1 VLLTL
6 VAGLRNPLKIGTPTG
21 TRITLRQYVGRSVR
35 AAAPCIYDHAGC
47 AAWRQGPC
55 IVEIAAMLR
64 RATAKAGKLARLNKV
79 AAPSE

>member
-6 VAGLRNPLKIGTPTG
+6 VAGLRNPLKIRTPTG
-21 TRITLRQYVGRSVR
+21 TRITLRQYIGRSVR
-35 AAAPCIYDHAGC
+35 AAEACIYDHTGC

-55 IVEIAAMLR
+55 IVEVAAMLR
-64 RATAKAGKLARLNKV
+64 RATVKTGKLARPNKV